1 MSRLASTTEVESQK
15 VEESETQRSIAEARV
30 SALEAEL
37 NSKLS
42 TIENLEKS
50 IVDFQGEV
58 TQLMLKLDVAK
69 KKASNMEERNTQL
82 NTARDETVAH

>member
-15 VEESETQRSIAEARV
+15 FEESETQRSIAEARV

-82 NTARDETVAH
+82 NTARDEAVAH

>member
-50 IVDFQGEV
+50 IAEFQGEV

>member
-37 NSKLS
+37 NSKFS

>member
-15 VEESETQRSIAEARV
+15 FEESETQRSIAEARV

-50 IVDFQGEV
+50 IAEFQGEV